1 MSAAYGIIPF
11 LGGATLLMGGT
22 AALWLDRRQML
33 RDPSEPRPIVV
44 RYTSQATYDLQTA
57 PHWIFVVTTAV
68 YGPCLIMTALW
79 QATLA
84 RDLQDMDND
93 SLLTKENLPTL
104 LVWQATVTAW
114 AGFGVALLPMG
125 TVFGTIVHTVNAII
139 FASIGLQYCFQAYAL
154 ASDRDDDDGLATIR
168 LALGSFGGVGGL
180 VTCFSVVPGVSG
192 TAALHVHKKR
202 LLLAAAAR
210 DAANH
215 DNNADNN
222 NNNNDTT
229 DNNDDNNNN
238 TEDSNG
244 LLTPRQCWLA
254 RLGETALAVGQISL
268 ALTMGFCLLT
278 ATVEVGDVQDGDP
291 VVWLVGVANF
301 IVMMGLA
308 FVFYRTNQ
316 RWVLWCQTFPEDK
329 KDENENGPDD
339 NNHAEEVVMVDENAE
354 ESADAPGKPPT
365 VDRGETKISDSSD

>member
-33 RDPSEPRPIVV
+33 NDPSEPRPIVV

-154 ASDRDDDDGLATIR
+154 ASDRDDDGLATIR

-329 KDENENGPDD
+329 KDENENGPDS
-339 NNHAEEVVMVDENAE
+339 NMNAEEVVMVDENAE

>member
-33 RDPSEPRPIVV
+33 NDPSEPRPIVV

-84 RDLQDMDND
+84 RELQDMDDDNN
-93 SLLTKENLPTL
+93 LLTKENLPTL
-104 LVWQATVTAW
+104 LVWQATATAW

-210 DAANH
+210 DAN
-215 DNNADNN
+215 DNADNN
-222 NNNNDTT
+222 NNNNNNNNTT
-229 DNNDDNNNN
+229 DNNNN

-301 IVMMGLA
+301 IVMVALA
-308 FVFYRTNQ
+308 LVFYRTNQ